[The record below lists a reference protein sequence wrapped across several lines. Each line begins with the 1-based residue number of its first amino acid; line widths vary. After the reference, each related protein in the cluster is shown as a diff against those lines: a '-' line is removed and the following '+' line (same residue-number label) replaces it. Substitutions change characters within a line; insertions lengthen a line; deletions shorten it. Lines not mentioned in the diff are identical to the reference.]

1 MNERKAKKRGKNGAT
16 RRMGSNQLEMFER
29 NRLHVCVCALKYS
42 EKWKHINGT
51 AFGYETNLNKCSD
64 TMVEEC
70 AKLPRVSAC
79 AISWHEFNNDI
90 LYIHWAGSRSR
101 FIHLFVR

>member
-1 MNERKAKKRGKNGAT
+1 MNEGKAKKRAKNGTT

-29 NRLHVCVCALKYS
+29 NRFVCVHWNILK
-42 EKWKHINGT
+42 NGST
-51 AFGYETNLNKCSD
+51 LTVQAFGYEPNLNKCADS
-64 TMVEEC
+64 MVEEC